1 MLARIDDNHFIHL
14 EQVTVSIE
22 QILDRWFRAREPSS
36 RYSNIEHWDGWYRRY
51 NSKRQRLALP
61 FLDELKNCCKISKIP
76 LEIVDNRSDPKYP
89 APSKDEIGKDY
100 LDGVVLEDYQVRA
113 LHACCDKEIG
123 LVSLVTGAGK
133 CLGKD
138 TPVMMFDG
146 TIKLVQDVKVGDLL
160 LGDDS
165 TPRRVLSL
173 CTGREPLY
181 RVKQKYGDDYIVNES
196 HILSLKRTR
205 KWSGDK
211 SAEKIVD
218 VSVRDYLGA
227 SKYYRHIRKG
237 YKVPVDLGNE
247 KVPFDP
253 YFLGL
258 WLGDGI
264 SSDLQISVGEKDD
277 EIVSYL
283 QSLCDEIDLELVKY
297 PDEREKSDIYALR
310 LYKGIHRPAWSLWA
324 HENHLKKHFKRL
336 ELFNNKHIP
345 NVFKWSSRDN
355 RLRLLAGFIDSDGEV
370 RHNCATIVHRPGKI
384 IEDMIFVARSLGFRV
399 TTSSTRKRC
408 TTTGFVGEYVRVGIS
423 GHTDTIPTKLKRK
436 VMASRKIK
444 KDPLVYGIEIESIGV
459 GTYYGFEIDGNK
471 RFLLGDFTVTH
482 NTEVLC
488 GLVKMFKCPSMI
500 IVDQIIILEQIV
512 KRLSLRGVVKQEDV
526 GMFCY
531 GHLPDSDSL
540 VMVGSIQSL
549 STPSKI
555 TRNSVSIS
563 KTKAIEMYRQWV
575 KTDHTQLEH
584 VPNVIKNI
592 SNIRDIDD
600 PLLKLLISHCEDVEW
615 NRLQNWYKTRKKKA
629 AVIQKLVG
637 KCELLLCDECDTCV
651 TQQHAK
657 LFKSHYSGRRKYGV
671 TGTPYDKDKPV
682 RNLFLKEHL
691 GNVICEASRE
701 EVQAAGRII
710 PIKHYSI
717 VVGADGNRNDCRV
730 YDIAMREE
738 MIENEKFHNTVC
750 KVVSAYKDEKT
761 LILLGTSPIEPLGRT
776 LEGMITD
783 SKFVFGKTSKKDRR
797 KYIELFEKGELK
809 CLIGSLVFKRGL
821 DLSGGV
827 DNLII
832 IGGGAKYSEYN
843 QRIGRAI
850 RLNEKGHA
858 RVFGFFFLNNKHLY
872 KHSRAN
878 LKAVV
883 EMGYPTWVIYGGKT
897 IDGEKFINSR
907 YRLPRL

>member
-22 QILDRWFRAREPSS
+22 QILDRWFRAREPSA

-89 APSKDEIGKDY
+89 APSKGEIGKDY

-123 LVSLVTGAGK
+123 LVSLTTGAGK
-133 CLGKD
+133 
-138 TPVMMFDG
+138 
-146 TIKLVQDVKVGDLL
+146 
-160 LGDDS
+160 
-165 TPRRVLSL
+165 
-173 CTGREPLY
+173 
-181 RVKQKYGDDYIVNES
+181 
-196 HILSLKRTR
+196 
-205 KWSGDK
+205 
-211 SAEKIVD
+211 
-218 VSVRDYLGA
+218 
-227 SKYYRHIRKG
+227 
-237 YKVPVDLGNE
+237 
-247 KVPFDP
+247 
-253 YFLGL
+253 
-258 WLGDGI
+258 
-264 SSDLQISVGEKDD
+264 
-277 EIVSYL
+277 
-283 QSLCDEIDLELVKY
+283 
-297 PDEREKSDIYALR
+297 
-310 LYKGIHRPAWSLWA
+310 
-324 HENHLKKHFKRL
+324 
-336 ELFNNKHIP
+336 
-345 NVFKWSSRDN
+345 
-355 RLRLLAGFIDSDGEV
+355 
-370 RHNCATIVHRPGKI
+370 
-384 IEDMIFVARSLGFRV
+384 
-399 TTSSTRKRC
+399 
-408 TTTGFVGEYVRVGIS
+408 
-423 GHTDTIPTKLKRK
+423 
-436 VMASRKIK
+436 
-444 KDPLVYGIEIESIGV
+444 
-459 GTYYGFEIDGNK
+459 
-471 RFLLGDFTVTH
+471 
-482 NTEVLC
+482 TEVLC

-531 GHLPDSDSL
+531 GHLPDSDNL

-555 TRNSVSIS
+555 TRDSVSIS

-592 SNIRDIDD
+592 GNIRDIDG

-615 NRLQNWYKTRKKKA
+615 NRLQNWYKTRRKKA

-750 KVVSAYKDEKT
+750 KVVSAYKDERT

-783 SKFVFGKTSKKDRR
+783 SKFVFGKTPKKDRR